1 MTYTIFT
8 IRQLKGKWKDK
19 LSIIDLCYIWWSVL
33 QFISFNSGCK
43 YKSDWSGKTNCGYRK
58 SLFHV

>member
-33 QFISFNSGCK
+33 QFILFNSGCK
-43 YKSDWSGKTNCGYRK
+43 Y
-58 SLFHV
+58 